1 MSIWSRVFGKRT
13 TRAVEPEPLCE
24 QEPARPVGD
33 PVFVTSEP
41 VIHSTIEQR
50 RQERVDAHHATV
62 EEYYERD
69 LKQAPIK
76 AQRAT
81 VRGKHYIWWVKTIEQ
96 LKRDGELQEAL
107 DLLMEC
113 IQAAERDRGNRAP
126 APWYSTQGAIVA
138 RKLGYISDEVAIIR
152 RYLGFRNPHKR
163 EAFEQRLA
171 KAEALLEKKLASG
184 MALSELQS
192 PPSVIR
198 GQFLPEV

>member
-1 MSIWSRVFGKRT
+1 MGIWSRIFGKRAFGAPEIVREAT
-13 TRAVEPEPLCE
+13 MQAPAAVTPSASGEPE
-24 QEPARPVGD
+24 
-33 PVFVTSEP
+33 
-41 VIHSTIEQR
+41 IHSTLEQR
-50 RQERVDAHHATV
+50 RQERVDVHHATV

-69 LKQAPIK
+69 QKHAPAK

-96 LKRDGELQEAL
+96 MKRDGEFQEAL

-113 IQAAERDRGNRAP
+113 IQAAERDRGGRAP
-126 APWYSTQGAIVA
+126 APWYSIQGAIVA
-138 RKLGYISDEVAIIR
+138 RKLGYISDEVAVIR

-163 EAFEQRLA
+163 EDFEQRLV

-184 MALSELQS
+184 MTVGELQG

-198 GQFLPEV
+198 GQFLPED